1 VLPDIGVFHPQIVHF
16 VIALLIAGVVFRLVS
31 LTGKL
36 TFTGPA
42 AAVLLLAG
50 TLAAVVA
57 VQSGHEAHESVERIP
72 GIRPVVN
79 EHEEWGER
87 TRNLFLGIAALEIV
101 AFAVRRKAWH
111 RYLLIG
117 SAVAGVVGLWFIYE
131 VGEHGGAIVYEYA
144 GGVGTRSGNPAD
156 IDHLL
161 LAGLFEKATL
171 DRQEGKAADAAVLFD
186 ELNQR
191 YGDDPMIRFLAIE
204 SQLSDRH
211 DTAAALT
218 ALGQFPVPPDN
229 RLIAYRVGSL
239 RADIFEALDQPDSAR
254 AVLQTL
260 LERFPN
266 NRRLEDRLSNLK

>member
-1 VLPDIGVFHPQIVHF
+1 VLPDIGVFHPQVVHF
-16 VIALLIAGVVFRLVS
+16 VIALLITGVVFRLVS

-42 AAVLLLAG
+42 AAVLLLTG

-57 VQSGHEAHESVERIP
+57 VQSGTEAHETVERIP
-72 GIRPVVN
+72 GIRQAVN
-79 EHEEWGER
+79 EHEEWGEG

-101 AFAVRRKAWH
+101 AFVVRRKAWH

-117 SAVAGVVGLWFIYE
+117 SAVAGVVGLWFVYQT
-131 VGEHGGAIVYEYA
+131 GKHGGHIVYEYA
-144 GGVGTRSGNPAD
+144 GGVGTHSGDPAD

-171 DRQEGKAADAAVLFD
+171 DRREGRAADAAVLFD
-186 ELNQR
+186 ELDRR
-191 YGDDPMIRFLAIE
+191 YGDDPMVRFLAIQ
-204 SQLSDRH
+204 SQLVDRH
-211 DTAAALT
+211 DTTAALT

-239 RADIFEALDQPDSAR
+239 RADIFEARDLPDSAR
-254 AVLQTL
+254 AVLQAL
-260 LERFPN
+260 LERFPD
-266 NRRLEDRLSNLK
+266 NRRLQDRLSNLK